1 MPDAPAEPPLEVL
14 LERVGAAVGRHR
26 RRVAAAHGLTPT
38 ALAVLAALDGVGAGG
53 PVGGR
58 GDPAR
63 APSDHDPAG
72 APSHHDQNRAPSHRE
87 LAGRLGLS
95 PATLTPVL
103 DALET
108 TGAVRRQ
115 RDRTDRRVVRVHRT
129 PAGRARLA
137 RAPSARLPQPDPD
150 VEAAVRAWLR
160 TVLAA
165 AEAPR

>member
-1 MPDAPAEPPLEVL
+1 MPDDPAEPPLEVL

-26 RRVAAAHGLTPT
+26 RRIAAAHGLTPT
-38 ALAVLAALDGVGAGG
+38 AMAVLAALDEVGAGG
-53 PVGGR
+53 SVGVR

-63 APSDHDPAG
+63 TPTDHGPAG
-72 APSHHDQNRAPSHRE
+72 APSHRE

-108 TGAVRRQ
+108 TGAVRRE
-115 RDRTDRRVVRVHRT
+115 RDRTDRRVVRVHPT

-137 RAPSARLPQPDPD
+137 RAPSAHLPQPAPD

-160 TVLAA
+160 AVLTA
-165 AEAPR
+165 AEAPS